1 MLFNPLVDVR
11 GQIRLAHY
19 QCQGMTLRPMPKC
32 AIEFTA
38 PSMLRFHQNYSS
50 GDQSD
55 CRTDWIGLP
64 PHVP

>member
-1 MLFNPLVDVR
+1 MLFNPLVNVR